1 MATTKR
7 EKLFT
12 EFPPVS
18 TEQWEEVIKADLKGA
33 DYERKLVWKT
43 PEGFNVRPYYRAENL
58 AGLKFLGS
66 EAGVFP
72 YVRGTRAHNR
82 WKIHQTV
89 IVNCPKE
96 ANAVAL
102 KILNAGVDSIE
113 FQIVPE
119 TFSAEDLNTLLKDI
133 HIPAVEITFSGS
145 KTAHVAELV
154 IAKIEKEQ
162 LPAEEVHINF
172 CIDPLVKKLTSK
184 GSFCSENGAKCFEK
198 IADLVRK
205 TKTYKGIRVITV
217 SGEIFSN
224 AGSTIVEALAFSLAA
239 GHDYLVRLMDMG
251 FTIEEAAKKIR
262 FSQAITSNYFM
273 EIAKLR
279 AGRMLWANIVKAY
292 NPAKNCPCKMFTHA
306 VTSTWNQTAYDP
318 YVNML
323 RGTTEAMSA
332 SIAGVHSLEVTPF
345 NKAYEDPNEFSMRIA
360 RNVELLLKHESH
372 FDQVVD
378 PAGGSYY
385 IENLTD
391 SIANEAWKLFREIE
405 ELLELLVCLA
415 REACHERRARRD
427 ARYHIPHVLEHLE
440 VFRRRALSVHG
451 LEDVG
456 VGMLQGHVEVLAD
469 VVMGVHDR
477 QQLVVDAGGLQVQQP
492 EPNIGKRG
500 CRRVEQLCSRL
511 GGRKVTSP
519 DPGVLADEHDL
530 ADAALHELGD
540 LVEDLLLRE
549 AVIAAAN
556 IGNHAVRAEAVAAV
570 GDLHVRAGPLVAADA
585 RAVGRKSGGKARR
598 VDTQQLLRL
607 LDDVFLVCS
616 AQETRD
622 LGQLGLEV
630 VAIPGGHAAC
640 DENLGLDR
648 ALCLLVD
655 QVEYDFE
662 ALVDC
667 AHQKRAGVDH
677 DEGGIRGIAHHRKAR
692 SGEPRLH
699 LVGIDFV
706 LCASERDECDVH
718 VLRHVRSYL

>member
-1 MATTKR
+1 
-7 EKLFT
+7 
-12 EFPPVS
+12 
-18 TEQWEEVIKADLKGA
+18 
-33 DYERKLVWKT
+33 
-43 PEGFNVRPYYRAENL
+43 
-58 AGLKFLGS
+58 
-66 EAGVFP
+66 
-72 YVRGTRAHNR
+72 
-82 WKIHQTV
+82 
-89 IVNCPKE
+89 
-96 ANAVAL
+96 
-102 KILNAGVDSIE
+102 
-113 FQIVPE
+113 
-119 TFSAEDLNTLLKDI
+119 
-133 HIPAVEITFSGS
+133 
-145 KTAHVAELV
+145 
-154 IAKIEKEQ
+154 
-162 LPAEEVHINF
+162 
-172 CIDPLVKKLTSK
+172 
-184 GSFCSENGAKCFEK
+184 
-198 IADLVRK
+198 
-205 TKTYKGIRVITV
+205 
-217 SGEIFSN
+217 
-224 AGSTIVEALAFSLAA
+224 
-239 GHDYLVRLMDMG
+239 
-251 FTIEEAAKKIR
+251 
-262 FSQAITSNYFM
+262 
-273 EIAKLR
+273 
-279 AGRMLWANIVKAY
+279 
-292 NPAKNCPCKMFTHA
+292 
-306 VTSTWNQTAYDP
+306 
-318 YVNML
+318 
-323 RGTTEAMSA
+323 
-332 SIAGVHSLEVTPF
+332 
-345 NKAYEDPNEFSMRIA
+345 
-360 RNVELLLKHESH
+360 
-372 FDQVVD
+372 
-378 PAGGSYY
+378 
-385 IENLTD
+385 
-391 SIANEAWKLFREIE
+391 
-405 ELLELLVCLA
+405 
-415 REACHERRARRD
+415 
-427 ARYHIPHVLEHLE
+427 
-440 VFRRRALSVHG
+440 
-451 LEDVG
+451 
-456 VGMLQGHVEVLAD
+456 
-469 VVMGVHDR
+469 MGVHDR

-492 EPNIGKRG
+492 EPGIGKRG
-500 CRRVEQLCSRL
+500 CRRIEQLCSRL

-677 DEGGIRGIAHHRKAR
+677 DEGGIRGIVHHRKAR

>member
-378 PAGGSYY
+378 PAVRTTSK
-385 IENLTD
+385 T
-391 SIANEAWKLFREIE
+391 SPTRSPT
-405 ELLELLVCLA
+405 
-415 REACHERRARRD
+415 RRGNSSAKS
-427 ARYHIPHVLEHLE
+427 
-440 VFRRRALSVHG
+440 RRRA
-451 LEDVG
+451 
-456 VGMLQGHVEVLAD
+456 ATP
-469 VVMGVHDR
+469 
-477 QQLVVDAGGLQVQQP
+477 QP
-492 EPNIGKRG
+492 MK
-500 CRRVEQLCSRL
+500 
-511 GGRKVTSP
+511 
-519 DPGVLADEHDL
+519 
-530 ADAALHELGD
+530 AA
-540 LVEDLLLRE
+540 
-549 AVIAAAN
+549 
-556 IGNHAVRAEAVAAV
+556 
-570 GDLHVRAGPLVAADA
+570 
-585 RAVGRKSGGKARR
+585 S
-598 VDTQQLLRL
+598 
-607 LDDVFLVCS
+607 S
-616 AQETRD
+616 
-622 LGQLGLEV
+622 
-630 VAIPGGHAAC
+630 
-640 DENLGLDR
+640 
-648 ALCLLVD
+648 
-655 QVEYDFE
+655 
-662 ALVDC
+662 
-667 AHQKRAGVDH
+667 
-677 DEGGIRGIAHHRKAR
+677 
-692 SGEPRLH
+692 
-699 LVGIDFV
+699 
-706 LCASERDECDVH
+706 
-718 VLRHVRSYL
+718 

>member
-332 SIAGVHSLEVTPF
+332 AIAGVHSIEVLPF
-345 NKAYEDPNEFSMRIA
+345 DAAYEKPTDFSARIA
-360 RNVELLLKHESH
+360 RNVQLLLKEESH
-372 FDQVVD
+372 FNQVCD
-378 PAGGSYY
+378 AAGGSYY
-385 IENLTD
+385 IENLTA
-391 SIANEAWKLFREIE
+391 SIAEQAWSLFKQVE
-405 ELLELLVCLA
+405 EK
-415 REACHERRARRD
+415 
-427 ARYHIPHVLEHLE
+427 
-440 VFRRRALSVHG
+440 
-451 LEDVG
+451 
-456 VGMLQGHVEVLAD
+456 
-469 VVMGVHDR
+469 
-477 QQLVVDAGGLQVQQP
+477 GGY
-492 EPNIGKRG
+492 
-500 CRRVEQLCSRL
+500 
-511 GGRKVTSP
+511 
-519 DPGVLADEHDL
+519 
-530 ADAALHELGD
+530 
-540 LVEDLLLRE
+540 
-549 AVIAAAN
+549 IAAF
-556 IGNHAVRAEAVAAV
+556 EA
-570 GDLHVRAGPLVAADA
+570 GFI
-585 RAVGRKSGGKARR
+585 
-598 VDTQQLLRL
+598 Q
-607 LDDVFLVCS
+607 
-616 AQETRD
+616 
-622 LGQLGLEV
+622 
-630 VAIPGGHAAC
+630 
-640 DENLGLDR
+640 
-648 ALCLLVD
+648 D
-655 QVEYDFE
+655 QVEASAAKKDLNIAKRRETLLGTNQFPNFSEVAGDEITEEVVTGKSSCRCGCSSQAPEGVRTLKPYRGAMAFE
-662 ALVDC
+662 QMRLKVDRSGKSPKAFMVTVGALAFARARAQFSCNFFAC
-667 AHQKRAGVDH
+667 A
-677 DEGGIRGIAHHRKAR
+677 GIRVQDNTYFHSVEEGIRAAVEAKADI
-692 SGEPRLH
+692 
-699 LVGIDFV
+699 VVI
-706 LCASERDECDVH
+706 CASDDDYATLAPEAYKLLDGRAIFVVAGAPACKEELEAQGIKNFISIRDN
-718 VLRHVRSYL
+718 VLETLHYYLKELGI